1 MDKTAV
7 ASLMSKQLDAD
18 ISPELVVEL
27 PSDGCPSHM
36 GSGPWVTYAAR
47 CGEFVVVVKYYEKTG
62 EIMLSI
68 V

>member
-7 ASLMSKQLDAD
+7 ASLMSKELGVD

-27 PSDGCPSHM
+27 PSDGCPGHM

-47 CGEFVVVVKYYEKTG
+47 CGEFVALVNYYESTG
-62 EIMLSI
+62 EIMVHI